1 MRRRTTFDELRCA
14 KARPAQAGLF
24 ASVCQLRHTL
34 AGVTSTALDVPVYP
48 AFVIRGEVGR

>member
-1 MRRRTTFDELRCA
+1 
-14 KARPAQAGLF
+14 
-24 ASVCQLRHTL
+24 VCQLRHTL